1 MKNKKK
7 KQKSAYSS
15 SSTQNKTKS
24 NKLKTGLAIGGI
36 SLAVLA
42 LAGGLTTFLVS
53 KNKNV
58 EIDNKPGVSQEVDYT
73 EYNLPDEFNY
83 VSVNRV
89 ELNDNFSLFY
99 SSSVGTYLLNENT
112 KEFKFLN
119 SNYVSSYYVNG
130 DKAYIV
136 FNNNK
141 IHELDLISV
150 DFISLDSVMS
160 AMTRDFNSLTF
171 LGVIDD
177 NMIFKGSYTAQ
188 SGSSGVTKYVLEIF
202 NMTASS
208 INEIELENA
217 TMSSNIKYV
226 FDVGDYYWF
235 TYVYD
240 NSSSSSRDSY
250 FVNKETF
257 ELNTIEGYY
266 AYSSN
271 GNFVV
276 KDNYLY
282 AYLRKSTSRILGK
295 VDLSSFAVTELLTS
309 SVPSSMI
316 DVGSGILFG
325 NEVKVNNTSYSTGY
339 CKYLS
344 YTDSTLTSIGDITDS
359 SGYFVR
365 VNGRIFVMSSNHD
378 NVYVYNEQGST
389 FDTLITFNHYSG
401 SNLKTIVDFNGTYF
415 IGNTNAGFF
424 KLIFGDDGSI
434 STQKSEFNFDGGYN
448 SVNIKD
454 NKYLFIDKNYA
465 YVSYYDVD
473 LDMEVEICNSSSYG
487 VSSYEI
493 TDNYVYIYCDNHLK
507 YEFDLNKLITK
518 TVAYWE

>member
-7 KQKSAYSS
+7 KSVYSS
-15 SSTQNKTKS
+15 SSTQNKTKN
-24 NKLKTGLAIGGI
+24 NKLKTGLAIGGV

-42 LAGGLTTFLVS
+42 LAGGLTTFFVS

-58 EIDNKPGVSQEVDYT
+58 EIGNKPSVSQEVDYT

-83 VSVNRV
+83 VSVNMV

-99 SSSVGTYLLNENT
+99 SSSVGTYLLNEET

-119 SNYVSSYYVNG
+119 SSYVSSSFVNG

-136 FNNNK
+136 FSNNK
-141 IHELDLISV
+141 IYELDLISA
-150 DFISLDSVMS
+150 DFVSLDSVMS

-177 NMIFKGSYTAQ
+177 NMIFKGSYSAQ
-188 SGSSGVTKYVLEIF
+188 VSSSTVTKYVLEIF
-202 NMTASS
+202 NMTKISVK
-208 INEIELENA
+208 EIELENS
-217 TMSSNIKYV
+217 TMSVNIKYV

-282 AYLRKSTSRILGK
+282 AYLRKSSSRILGK
-295 VDLSSFAVTELLTS
+295 VDLSSFTVTELLTGT
-309 SVPSSMI
+309 VPSSMI

-325 NEVKVNNTSYSTGY
+325 NEVSINNRSYSTSY

-344 YTDSTLTSIGDITDS
+344 YADSSLSSIGDITDS

-365 VNGRIFVMSSNHD
+365 ANGRIFVMSSNFD

-389 FDTLITFNHYSG
+389 FDTLVTLKHYSG
-401 SNLKTIVDFNGTYF
+401 SNLKTIVYFNDTYF
-415 IGNTNAGFF
+415 IGNTNVGFF

-434 STQKSEFNFDGGYN
+434 STQKSEFNFDGDYK
-448 SVNIKD
+448 SVKIKD
-454 NKYLFIDKNYA
+454 NKYLFIHDFYG
-465 YVSYYDVD
+465 YVYYYDVD
-473 LDMEVEICNSSSYG
+473 TDMEVEICRSTNYK

-493 TDNYVYIYCDNHLK
+493 TDDCIYIYCDNHLK